1 MAANDR
7 TPEERAQAAAFAELA
22 PRAQRVARA
31 YLRLEGWERDLLVGP
46 HLPGYPYRVARV
58 MRQLDALTDAEW
70 APLGRY
76 LRTVYASLEADR

>member
-1 MAANDR
+1 
-7 TPEERAQAAAFAELA
+7 
-22 PRAQRVARA
+22 
-31 YLRLEGWERDLLVGP
+31 
-46 HLPGYPYRVARV
+46 